1 MGPLGGD
8 CVQGGVRSPHP
19 AASAM
24 RLRGGRSLGGA
35 GQGAS
40 HGADAA
46 SAQGVQL
53 PLLRNVLDFATSL
66 TASSNASSRPQIDRW
81 LTHVHLT
88 HVHRLTCTSPSHA
101 FHNKS
106 PQVLNHGVSLR
117 AFVCVST

>member
-1 MGPLGGD
+1 MLALVKKRTKLLVCLLLTVIGGEATMGPLGGD
-8 CVQGGVRSPHP
+8 CVQGCVRSPHP
-19 AASAM
+19 GASVM

-66 TASSNASSRPQIDRW
+66 TASSNASSPSQIDRW
-81 LTHVHLT
+81 LTH
-88 HVHRLTCTSPSHA
+88 PS
-101 FHNKS
+101 
-106 PQVLNHGVSLR
+106 
-117 AFVCVST
+117 